1 MLFANLLYAVSLFLY
16 LNIICKVL
24 ITGGFKMKG
33 TINYNAVGLRVKV
46 EREKL
51 GYTREV
57 FSEMVGIAPVYL
69 GQIERA
75 ERKMSLDT
83 FVKVASSLNV
93 TLDYLIYGDESY
105 DISKNELIDIIN
117 NRTKREL
124 NVLSKVL
131 KALFQNLKK

>member
-1 MLFANLLYAVSLFLY
+1 MLFANFLYAVSLFLY

-33 TINYNAVGLRVKV
+33 IINYNAVGLRVKV

-83 FVKVASSLNV
+83 FVKVASNLNV
-93 TLDYLIYGDESY
+93 TLDFLIFGEETYNLD
-105 DISKNELIDIIN
+105 KNELIDIISN
-117 NRTKREL
+117 SSKR
-124 NVLSKVL
+124 
-131 KALFQNLKK
+131 